1 MALSPFRGFL
11 WSCVL
16 GYDVKWPRCQ
26 DRSAQAAFTNETY
39 MPRLAAVFA
48 VLVGTGATGKAGV
61 YTKGVFVNS
70 SE

>member
-1 MALSPFRGFL
+1 MYLPVVGLSNESERALEHI
-11 WSCVL
+11 
-16 GYDVKWPRCQ
+16 RCH
-26 DRSAQAAFTNETY
+26 DRFAQAAFTNETY

-48 VLVGTGATGKAGV
+48 VLVGTGATGRAGV